1 MAAGTSEICSAHC
14 DAEEVNKLNAR
25 SRNFSN
31 LLSIKLHTSTGERW
45 LEGTVFEPGRPRL
58 TLIDG
63 VDLEAPLEGTLLV
76 VQNEDQP
83 GVIGEVGTILGRHAV
98 NIASFTLGRDE
109 RGATGVV
116 NLDAG
121 AADAG
126 LQDAVKEIRK
136 VPAVRDTRV
145 ATVS

>member
-1 MAAGTSEICSAHC
+1 M
-14 DAEEVNKLNAR
+14 D
-25 SRNFSN
+25 
-31 LLSIKLHTSTGERW
+31 
-45 LEGTVFEPGRPRL
+45 GTVFEPGRPRL
-58 TLIDG
+58 TLLDG

-76 VQNEDQP
+76 VHNEDQP

-98 NIASFTLGRDE
+98 NIASFTLGRDDS
-109 RGATGVV
+109 GATGVV

-121 AADAG
+121 AADER